1 MRAAVSL
8 GLAESRQVRPGIWED
23 VITEVPKLADIQQRT
38 ETFNVEG
45 NIIPEYKTTTTVSVL
60 SQGAIK
66 PDYTNLR
73 YVKYAGERWIV
84 TSINHAPPRL
94 TIYIGEV
101 YSGPIPER
109 ASGDPE
115 RI

>member
-1 MRAAVSL
+1 MGFS
-8 GLAESRQVRPGIWED
+8 EPQQVRPGVWED

-45 NIIPEYKTTTTVSVL
+45 NVIPEYKTTTTVSVL
-60 SQGAIK
+60 SQGPIK

-73 YVKYAGERWIV
+73 YVLYAGERWFI

-94 TIYIGEV
+94 TLFIGEV
-101 YSGPIPER
+101 YNGPIP
-109 ASGDPE
+109 AGAPGAP
-115 RI
+115 

>member
-8 GLAESRQVRPGIWED
+8 GLAETQQVRPGVWED

-60 SQGAIK
+60 SQGVIK
-66 PDYTNLR
+66 PDYSNLR
-73 YVKYAGERWIV
+73 YVLYAGERWFIS
-84 TSINHAPPRL
+84 SINHAPPRL

-101 YSGPIPER
+101 YNGPIP
-109 ASGDPE
+109 AGAPGAP
-115 RI
+115 

>member
-8 GLAESRQVRPGIWED
+8 GLAETKEVRPGVWDD

-45 NIIPEYKTTTTVSVL
+45 NVIPEYKTTTTVSVL
-60 SQGAIK
+60 SQGVIK
-66 PDYTNLR
+66 PDYSNLR
-73 YVKYAGERWIV
+73 YVLYAGERWFIS
-84 TSINHAPPRL
+84 SINHAPPRL

-101 YSGPIPER
+101 YNGPIPGG
-109 ASGDPE
+109 ATGAP
-115 RI
+115 

>member
-8 GLAESRQVRPGIWED
+8 GLAEARQVRPGVWED
-23 VITEVPKLADIQQRT
+23 EITEVPKLADIQQRT

-60 SQGAIK
+60 SQGVIK

-73 YVKYAGERWIV
+73 YVLYAGERWIV

-94 TIYIGEV
+94 TLFIGEV
-101 YSGPIPER
+101 YRGPVPAGAPDAPE
-109 ASGDPE
+109 
-115 RI
+115 